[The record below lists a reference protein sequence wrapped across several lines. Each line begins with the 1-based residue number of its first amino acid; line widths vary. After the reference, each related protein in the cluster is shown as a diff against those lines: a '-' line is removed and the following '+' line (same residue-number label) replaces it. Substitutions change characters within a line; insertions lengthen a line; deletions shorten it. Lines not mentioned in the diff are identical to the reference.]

1 MSQPS
6 GASDDVHDDLARSID
21 LKLLYHPPLAWVEL
35 MGFLKAHELKGV
47 EAVAGGS
54 YRRTLA
60 VAGYQGWLEA
70 SHPTAGAIALKV
82 SRGLQP
88 VLDQVVLKV
97 RSLLDL
103 DAKVYLADAFLRQD
117 PCFRKSI
124 ELKPGLRLPGSS
136 DIFELAWR
144 TILGQQVSIAAAS
157 AIAARTI
164 KALGKPIATP
174 FEELSHLS
182 PEPSQFVAVK
192 ADDLGK
198 YGFIRSRQA
207 AVQAL
212 AKALCSGTL
221 DLDYR
226 QDPQNLVS
234 ALLKLPGIGPWTANY
249 IAMRG
254 LNWSD
259 GWPYNDGVLLKRM
272 NGIKE
277 PNPAWSPW
285 RAYAAMRLWYP

>member
-1 MSQPS
+1 MSRPS
-6 GASDDVHDDLARSID
+6 DESEHDDLTPCID
-21 LKLLYHPPLAWVEL
+21 LKLAYHPPLAWAEL
-35 MGFLKAHELKGV
+35 MEFLKAHRLQGV
-47 EAVAGGS
+47 EAVASGS
-54 YRRTLA
+54 YRRTLK
-60 VAGYQGWLEA
+60 VAGHQGWLEA
-70 SHPTAGAIALKV
+70 SNPTANAITLKV
-82 SRGLQP
+82 STSLQP

-117 PCFRKSI
+117 PIFRKNI

-157 AIAARTI
+157 VIAARTI

-174 FEELSHLS
+174 FKELSHLS
-182 PEPSQFVAVK
+182 PEPSQFVTVT

-212 AKALCSGTL
+212 AKAICSGTL

-226 QDPQNLVS
+226 QDPHNLVS

-272 NGIKE
+272 QGIKD